1 MKNNS
6 KLEMEILN
14 DFFKKVD
21 ELKEAIGYANSIK
34 PISNGEAIIGGQ
46 KFSNIDCIEFEDESD
61 DYKIIKIGFR
71 FPKSIAK
78 NIKLEK

>member
-6 KLEMEILN
+6 KSEMEILN

-34 PISNGEAIIGGQ
+34 PISYGEAIIGGQ
-46 KFSNIDCIEFEDESD
+46 KFSNIASIEFEDGDNCS
-61 DYKIIKIGFR
+61 IVKIGFKY
-71 FPKSIAK
+71 PKSLRNYLK
-78 NIKLEK
+78 EKYE

>member
-6 KLEMEILN
+6 KLEIEVLN

-21 ELKEAIGYANSIK
+21 ELKEAIGYVNSIK
-34 PISNGEAIIGGQ
+34 PISKGEAIIGGQ

-71 FPKSIAK
+71 FPKSVAK

>member
-6 KLEMEILN
+6 KSEMEILN

-21 ELKEAIGYANSIK
+21 ELKEAIGYANNIK

-46 KFSNIDCIEFEDESD
+46 KFNNIDSIEFEDGD
-61 DYKIIKIGFR
+61 DYSIVKTGFKYPQSLR
-71 FPKSIAK
+71 NYLK
-78 NIKLEK
+78 EKYE